1 MAVEGLDAVVEVA
14 NGGGVVDVGDEDGVE
29 AVDGVGVVVLE
40 GVAGDEAPEDAPLD
54 GAFGLEAAVSVL
66 L

>member
-14 NGGGVVDVGDEDGVE
+14 DGGGVVDVGDEDGVE

-40 GVAGDEAPEDAPLD
+40 RVAGDGAPEDAPLD
-54 GAFGLEAAVSVL
+54 GAFGLEAGG
-66 L
+66 

>member
-14 NGGGVVDVGDEDGVE
+14 DGGGVVDVGDEDGVE

-40 GVAGDEAPEDAPLD
+40 GVAGDEAPEDTPLD
-54 GAFGLEAAVSVL
+54 GAFGLEAGG
-66 L
+66 